1 MIYPLKFKPII
12 KEKVWGGTKLNSI
25 LNKKVQTD
33 NAGESWE
40 LSGVENNLSEV
51 VNGPLKGKNIKELIN
66 IYKSDLVGKRVYSIF
81 NNFFPLLIKF
91 IDASDDLSVQV
102 HPDDETAQKRHNENG
117 KNEMWYIIDADKD
130 ADLILGVKENL
141 SKSEYVEHVKKKSLR
156 DILNHVKVKCK
167 DVAYI
172 PAGRIHAIMK
182 GVFLAEIQQCSDLT
196 YRIYD
201 WDRKDLKGNYR
212 QLHTEEAKDVV
223 DLQKHNNYLINYDL
237 KKNNSVN
244 LCKNKYFTVNLI
256 EFDKTITKNYHSTD
270 SFVIYI
276 CISGKFS
283 INSKKSELTAK
294 KGDTILIPAS
304 ISDVEL
310 FPDEKSEILE
320 VYI

>member
-172 PAGRIHAIMK
+172 PAGRIRAIMK

-256 EFDKTITKNYHSTD
+256 EFDKNTAKNYQSSD
-270 SFVIYI
+270 SFVIFI
-276 CISGKFS
+276 CISGQFN
-283 INSKKSELTAK
+283 INYKQGEITVN
-294 KGDTILIPAS
+294 KGETVLIPAC
-304 ISDVEL
+304 INNIEL
-310 FPDEKSEILE
+310 IPDERSEILE

>member
-25 LNKKVQTD
+25 LNKKVHTN

-66 IYKSDLVGKRVYSIF
+66 IYKSDLVGKRVYSKF

-91 IDASDDLSVQV
+91 IDASNDLSVQV
-102 HPDDETAQKRHNENG
+102 HPDDETAQKRHKENG
-117 KNEMWYIIDADKD
+117 KNEMWYIIDADED

-141 SKSEYVEHVKKKSLR
+141 SKSEYIDHVNKKTLR
-156 DILNHVKVKCK
+156 DVLNHVKIKCK

-172 PAGRIHAIMK
+172 PAGRIHAVMK

-201 WDRKDLKGNYR
+201 WDRKDLNGNYR
-212 QLHTEEAKDVV
+212 QLHTDEAKDVV

-237 KKNNSVN
+237 KKNDSVN

-256 EFDKTITKNYHSTD
+256 KFDNNIAKNYLPLD

-283 INSKKSELTAK
+283 INSKKGELTAE
-294 KGDTILIPAS
+294 KGDTILIPAN
-304 ISDVEL
+304 INDVEL
-310 FPDEKSEILE
+310 IPDEKSEILE